1 MGYCADT
8 EQMSSE
14 IVLAAKDMPRLIEGL
29 RLAESKIGHIS
40 WCNTID
46 EYILVEAD
54 PTKVVAQLM
63 ADYGFLTELKDS
75 NVVLNDW
82 GGDKIGMC
90 WDEVWDAIGSVSTDS
105 ITWIMRGEDNEMWA
119 ETIENGTHRQR
130 KVVQSFSIQD

>member
-8 EQMSSE
+8 EQMSGE

-54 PTKVVAQLM
+54 PTKVVAQLL

-82 GGDKIGMC
+82 GGDKIGMS

-119 ETIENGTHRQR
+119 ETIEGGTHRQR

>member
-8 EQMSSE
+8 EQMSGE

-54 PTKVVAQLM
+54 PTKVVAQLL

-82 GGDKIGMC
+82 GGDKIGMS

-119 ETIENGTHRQR
+119 ETIEGGTHRQR
-130 KVVQSFSIQD
+130 RVVQSFSIQD